1 MAEQA
6 STVLAATEHAVTEH
20 AATGHDVTEHG
31 LTAAQYIKHHL
42 QNMTFG
48 QHTDGS
54 WGLAHTAEE
63 ASEMGFMSIN
73 VDTMFWSITLGVLFL
88 WLFRRV
94 AKNATAGTPG
104 GLQNFVEMVVEFAD
118 GSVKGAFN
126 GRNPFIAPM
135 ALTIFIWVFLIN
147 FMDLIPVDWLPGL
160 VGWMGSTFFGADPH
174 HIYFRVVPSTDPNA
188 TFGMALSVFMLTLYY
203 SFKIKG
209 PLGFA
214 GELTLHPFSSDNKLL
229 QLVFIPINF
238 MLEFVAL
245 VAKPLSLSLR
255 LYGNM
260 FAGEMIFI
268 LIAIMYGGGWMLGI
282 FGGFLQ
288 LGWAIFHI
296 LIITLQAYIFMVLTI
311 VYMDLAYQ
319 VPEEH

>member
-1 MAEQA
+1 MSGEAQ
-6 STVLAATEHAVTEH
+6 
-20 AATGHDVTEHG
+20 
-31 LTAAQYIKHHL
+31 TAGEYIKHHL
-42 QNMTFG
+42 QNLTYGKFP
-48 QHTDGS
+48 DGH
-54 WGLAHTAEE
+54 WGLAQTADE
-63 ASEMGFMSIN
+63 AKEMGFMAIN
-73 VDTMFWSITLGVLFL
+73 VDTMFWSIFLGVAFL
-88 WLFRRV
+88 ALFRKV
-94 AKNATAGTPG
+94 SKTVTTGVPG

-118 GSVKGAFN
+118 GSVKGAFT

-135 ALTIFIWVFLIN
+135 ALTIFVWVFLIN
-147 FMDLIPVDWLPGL
+147 FMDLIPVDWLPLTAGYIGHHL
-160 VGWMGSTFFGADPH
+160 FGMDPH
-174 HIYFRVVPSTDPNA
+174 HVYFKVVPSTDPNA

-203 SFKIKG
+203 SFKQKG
-209 PLGFA
+209 AIGFV
-214 GELTLHPFSSDNKLL
+214 GELTMHPFSSNNKVL

-238 MLEFVAL
+238 MLEAVAL
-245 VAKPLSLSLR
+245 LAKPLSLSLR

-268 LIAIMYGGGWMLGI
+268 LIALMYGGGWAIGI

-319 VPEEH
+319 TNESH

>member
-6 STVLAATEHAVTEH
+6 
-20 AATGHDVTEHG
+20 
-31 LTAAQYIKHHL
+31 LTAGQYIKHHL
-42 QNMTFG
+42 QNMTYG
-48 QHTDGS
+48 QNADGS

-63 ASEMGFMSIN
+63 AKEMGFMSIN
-73 VDTMFWSITLGVLFL
+73 VDTMFWSIFLGVLFL
-88 WLFRRV
+88 WIFRKA
-94 AKNATAGTPG
+94 AKNASADTPT
-104 GLQNFVEMVVEFAD
+104 GLQNFIEMIIEFVD

-126 GRNPFIAPM
+126 GRNAIVAPM
-135 ALTIFIWVFLIN
+135 ALTIFV
-147 FMDLIPVDWLPGL
+147 DLIPVDWLPGTFA
-160 VGWMGSTFFGADPH
+160 WIASTFFGADPH
-174 HIYFRVVPSTDPNA
+174 HVYFKVVSSTDPNA
-188 TFGMALSVFMLTLYY
+188 TFGMALAVFMMTMYY
-203 SFKIKG
+203 SVKIKG
-209 PLGFA
+209 AKGFA
-214 GELTLHPFSSDNKLL
+214 AELTMHPFSSNNKLL

-245 VAKPLSLSLR
+245 IAKPLSLSLR

-268 LIAIMYGGGWMLGI
+268 LIAIMYGGGWALGI

-296 LIITLQAYIFMVLTI
+296 LIITLQAYIFMTLTI

-319 VPEEH
+319 VPDEH

>member
-1 MAEQA
+1 MADEA
-6 STVLAATEHAVTEH
+6 
-20 AATGHDVTEHG
+20 
-31 LTAAQYIKHHL
+31 LTAGQYIKHHL
-42 QNMTFG
+42 QNMTYG
-48 QHTDGS
+48 QHADGT
-54 WGLAHTAEE
+54 WGLAHSAEE
-63 ASEMGFMSIN
+63 AKEMGFMAIH
-73 VDTMFWSITLGVLFL
+73 VDTMFWSILLGAMFL
-88 WLFRRV
+88 WIFRRA
-94 AKNATAGTPG
+94 AKNATADTPS
-104 GLQNFVEMVVEFAD
+104 GLQNFIEMIIEFVD

-126 GRNPFIAPM
+126 GRNPLVAPM

-147 FMDLIPVDWLPGL
+147 FMDLIPVDWLP
-160 VGWMGSTFFGADPH
+160 STAAWLGATLFGMDPH
-174 HIYFRVVPSTDPNA
+174 HVYFKVVPSTDPNA

-209 PLGFA
+209 VMGFA
-214 GELTLHPFSSDNKLL
+214 GELTLHPFSSNNKVL
-229 QLVFIPINF
+229 QAVFIPVNF

-268 LIAIMYGGGWMLGI
+268 LIAIMYGGGWALGI

-296 LIITLQAYIFMVLTI
+296 LIITLQAYIFMTLTI
-311 VYMDLAYQ
+311 VYMDLAHQ
-319 VPEEH
+319 VSDEH